1 MQKYGIEHFRMELVE
16 ICPDKDAML
25 ERELY
30 WISFYNTVS
39 PYGYN
44 STHGGEHNGG
54 RTFSEEHKRKLSE
67 AGKKISEEGRAKISE
82 RSRAMWAN
90 PDLRE
95 KMIRAFKK
103 KVVSESTKEKLRAA
117 GLGKK
122 NKAQKPLNAAYKRCA
137 EDHKPHYLA
146 SICLRRNKKEF
157 LRMKIG

>member
-1 MQKYGIEHFRMELVE
+1 MPHDTTKGLFCVYKIFNSINDKLYIGVTTAGLRKRWIQHTSEARRHRDRIYVHRAMQKYGIEHFRMELVE

-82 RSRAMWAN
+82 RSRAMW
-90 PDLRE
+90 PTLILE
-95 KMIRAFKK
+95 KK
-103 KVVSESTKEKLRAA
+103 
-117 GLGKK
+117 
-122 NKAQKPLNAAYKRCA
+122 
-137 EDHKPHYLA
+137 
-146 SICLRRNKKEF
+146 
-157 LRMKIG
+157 